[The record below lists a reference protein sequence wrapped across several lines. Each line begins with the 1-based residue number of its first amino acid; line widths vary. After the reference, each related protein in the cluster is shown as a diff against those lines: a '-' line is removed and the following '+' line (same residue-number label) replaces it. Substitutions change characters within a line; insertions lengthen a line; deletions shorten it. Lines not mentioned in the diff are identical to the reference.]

1 MGMVRSSSRVGR
13 FTCLVALLAALAPG
27 AGGAKAEGWQ
37 KAPPLPTDMR
47 DLLSS
52 ISEDSNLYRIYKLY
66 RENRDGLQKGAMRL
80 SLDQAIAMGISTSP
94 LLAASIDEIQASQWS
109 KLAVTREWIPSLSV
123 KTSDPGVLGY
133 TTTTSSLKTKTDGN
147 SPSETLTF
155 KHGFSS
161 TPYASLSWAFLD
173 PSRGARLNVLK
184 AQDNSLRNKFTFTS
198 RELILAIQT
207 AYCTLQESL
216 EREKDNIELFNQAID
231 IYVKASKDH
240 RATGEVSRFEAQAV
254 SLLIARIKAHK
265 LSIQAANSLASLIN
279 LEPGKLA
286 LPSSTPELVSPW
298 PLSRGQSIELALAQ
312 REELQANAWDVKA
325 LMSAAQAI
333 RNKALP
339 SVALAS
345 ELKRI
350 SSNQQ
355 TGNLNGNV
363 SGQLSRD
370 SGYES
375 FFGFTF
381 DWKIFDGGIRSAE
394 SSAIQAKAE
403 QSIEQGQLSR
413 LTITR
418 QVEDA
423 YASFVASKILVDA
436 ARSDVSASRKSLQAA
451 LFEYNAGRGNNGT
464 TVVQALS
471 KLQSALDTYRTAVT
485 QQNLSIYQLNRYSAT
500 WPAQTKTL
508 VDSQYQRWLPT
519 ALANPTPAA
528 ALRPRTE
535 QRASDRPAHPP
546 RS

>member
-1 MGMVRSSSRVGR
+1 MGLVRFSSRFSSRVSS
-13 FTCLVALLAALAPG
+13 FTSLVALLAAISQ
-27 AGGAKAEGWQ
+27 GGAKAEGWQ
-37 KAPPLPTDMR
+37 KAPSLPTDMR

-52 ISEDSNLYRIYKLY
+52 ISEDSNLYRLYKLY
-66 RENRDGLQKGAMRL
+66 RENRDGLQKGATRL
-80 SLDQAIAMGISTSP
+80 SLEQAIAIGISTSP
-94 LLAASIDEIQASQWS
+94 LLAGNVDEIQASQWS
-109 KLAVTREWIPSLSV
+109 KIAIMREWIPSLSV

-133 TTTTSSLKTKTDGN
+133 TTTTSSLKTKIEGN
-147 SPSETLTF
+147 APSETLTF

-173 PSRGARLNVLK
+173 PSRGARLNVLT
-184 AQDNSLRNKFTFTS
+184 AQNNILRNKFTFTS

-207 AYCTLQESL
+207 AYCTLQEAL

-231 IYVKASKDH
+231 IYIKASKAH
-240 RATGEVSRFEAQAV
+240 RPTGEVSRFEAQAV
-254 SLLIARIKAHK
+254 SLLITRIKAHK
-265 LSIQAANSLASLIN
+265 TSLQAANSLASLIN

-286 LPSSTPELVSPW
+286 LPASTPELVSPW
-298 PLSRGQSIELALAQ
+298 PLSRSQSIELALAQ
-312 REELQANAWDVKA
+312 REELQASAWDVKA

-345 ELKRI
+345 QLKRI
-350 SSNQQ
+350 SANQQ
-355 TGNLNGNV
+355 TGNLNGSV
-363 SGQLSRD
+363 SGQLSRN

-394 SSAIQAKAE
+394 SNAIQAKAE
-403 QSIEQGQLSR
+403 QSMEQGQLSR

-451 LFEYNAGRGNNGT
+451 LDEYKSGHGDAGT

-471 KLQSALDTYRTAVT
+471 KLQSALESYRTLVT
-485 QQNLSIYQLNRYSAT
+485 EQNLAIYQLNRYSAT
-500 WPAQTKTL
+500 WPAQTQSL

-519 ALANPTPAA
+519 ALASPTPAA
-528 ALRPRTE
+528 TRRPKAE
-535 QRASDRPAHPP
+535 E
-546 RS
+546 RSPGR

>member
-1 MGMVRSSSRVGR
+1 MVRFSSRVAR
-13 FTCLVALLAALAPG
+13 FSCLVALLTAIAD
-27 AGGAKAEGWQ
+27 GGAKAEGWQ

-52 ISEDSNLYRIYKLY
+52 ISEDSNLYRLYRLY
-66 RENRDGLQKGAMRL
+66 RENRDGLQKAATRI
-80 SLDQAIAMGISTSP
+80 SLDQAIAMGISSSP
-94 LLAASIDEIQASQWS
+94 LLAANVDEIQASQWS
-109 KLAVTREWIPSLSV
+109 RIAVTREWIPSLSV
-123 KTSDPGVLGY
+123 KTSDPGVLGF

-147 SPSETLTF
+147 EPSEKLTF

-173 PSRGARLNVLK
+173 PSRGARLNAVT
-184 AQDNSLRNKFTFTS
+184 AQNNSLRNKFTFTS

-207 AYCTLQESL
+207 AYCTLQEAL
-216 EREKDNIELFNQAID
+216 DREKDNIELFNQAIH
-231 IYVKASKDH
+231 IYIEASK
-240 RATGEVSRFEAQAV
+240 AQKPAGEISRFEAQAV

-265 LSIQAANSLASLIN
+265 ISIQAANSLASLIN

-286 LPSSTPELVSPW
+286 LPSSSPELVSPW
-298 PLSRGQSIELALAQ
+298 PLSRAESIDLALAQ

-339 SVALAS
+339 SVSLAS
-345 ELKRI
+345 QLKRI
-350 SSNQQ
+350 SANQQ
-355 TGNLNGNV
+355 TGNLTGNV
-363 SGQLSRD
+363 SGQLSRS

-381 DWKIFDGGIRSAE
+381 DWKVFDGGIRAAE
-394 SSAIQAKAE
+394 SNAIRAKAE
-403 QSIEQGQLSR
+403 QSMEQGQLSR

-418 QVEDA
+418 QVADA
-423 YASFVASKILVDA
+423 YATFVASKILVDA
-436 ARSDVSASRKSLQAA
+436 ARSDVGASRKSLQAA
-451 LFEYNAGRGNNGT
+451 LDEYNRGRGDAGT

-471 KLQSALDTYRTAVT
+471 KLQSALDSYRTLVT
-485 QQNLSIYQLNRYSAT
+485 EQNLAIYQLNRYSAT
-500 WPAQTKTL
+500 WPGQTQTL

-528 ALRPRTE
+528 TLRPKTE
-535 QRASDRPAHPP
+535 QRAPDSPALPP
-546 RS
+546 GS

>member
-1 MGMVRSSSRVGR
+1 MVRFSSRVAR
-13 FTCLVALLAALAPG
+13 FSCLVALLTAIAN
-27 AGGAKAEGWQ
+27 GGAKAEGWQ

-52 ISEDSNLYRIYKLY
+52 ISEDSNLYRLYRLY
-66 RENRDGLQKGAMRL
+66 RENRDGLQKAATRI
-80 SLDQAIAMGISTSP
+80 SLDQAIAMGITSSP
-94 LLAASIDEIQASQWS
+94 LLAANVDEIQASQWS
-109 KLAVTREWIPSLSV
+109 RIAVTREWIPSLSV
-123 KTSDPGVLGY
+123 KTSDPGVLGF

-147 SPSETLTF
+147 EPSEKLTF

-173 PSRGARLNVLK
+173 PSRGARLNAVT
-184 AQDNSLRNKFTFTS
+184 AQNNSLRNKFTFTS

-207 AYCTLQESL
+207 AYCTLQEAL
-216 EREKDNIELFNQAID
+216 DREKDNIELFNQAIH
-231 IYVKASKDH
+231 IYIEASK
-240 RATGEVSRFEAQAV
+240 AQKPAGEISRFEAQAV

-265 LSIQAANSLASLIN
+265 ISIQAANSLASLIN

-286 LPSSTPELVSPW
+286 LPSSSPELVSPW
-298 PLSRGQSIELALAQ
+298 PLSRAESIDLALAQ

-339 SVALAS
+339 SVSLAS
-345 ELKRI
+345 QLKRI
-350 SSNQQ
+350 SANQQ

-363 SGQLSRD
+363 SGQLSRS

-381 DWKIFDGGIRSAE
+381 DWKVFDGGIRAAE
-394 SSAIQAKAE
+394 SNAIRAKAE
-403 QSIEQGQLSR
+403 QSMEQGQLSR

-418 QVEDA
+418 QVADA
-423 YASFVASKILVDA
+423 YATFVASKILVDA
-436 ARSDVSASRKSLQAA
+436 ARSDVGASRKSLQAA
-451 LFEYNAGRGNNGT
+451 LDEYNRGRGDAGT

-471 KLQSALDTYRTAVT
+471 KLQSALDSYRTLVT
-485 QQNLSIYQLNRYSAT
+485 EQNLAIYQLNRYSAT
-500 WPAQTKTL
+500 WPGQTQTL

-519 ALANPTPAA
+519 ALASPTPAA
-528 ALRPRTE
+528 TLRPKTE
-535 QRASDRPAHPP
+535 QRAPDSPALPP
-546 RS
+546 GS

>member
-1 MGMVRSSSRVGR
+1 MVRFSSRVAR
-13 FTCLVALLAALAPG
+13 FSCLVALLTAIAD
-27 AGGAKAEGWQ
+27 GGAKAEGWQ

-52 ISEDSNLYRIYKLY
+52 ISEDSNLYRLYRLY
-66 RENRDGLQKGAMRL
+66 RENRDGLQKAATRI
-80 SLDQAIAMGISTSP
+80 SLDQAIAMGISSSP
-94 LLAASIDEIQASQWS
+94 LLAANVDEIQASQWS
-109 KLAVTREWIPSLSV
+109 RIAVTREWIPSLSV
-123 KTSDPGVLGY
+123 KTSDPGVLGF

-147 SPSETLTF
+147 EPSETLTF

-173 PSRGARLNVLK
+173 PSRGARLNVVT
-184 AQDNSLRNKFTFTS
+184 AQNNSLRNKFTFTS

-207 AYCTLQESL
+207 AYCTLQEAL
-216 EREKDNIELFNQAID
+216 DREKDNIELFNQAIH
-231 IYVKASKDH
+231 IYIEASKGQKP
-240 RATGEVSRFEAQAV
+240 AGEISRFEAQAV

-265 LSIQAANSLASLIN
+265 ISIQAANSLASLIN

-286 LPSSTPELVSPW
+286 LPSSSPELVSPW
-298 PLSRGQSIELALAQ
+298 PLSRAESIDLALAQ

-339 SVALAS
+339 SVSLAS
-345 ELKRI
+345 QLKRI
-350 SSNQQ
+350 SANQQ
-355 TGNLNGNV
+355 TGNLTGNV
-363 SGQLSRD
+363 SGQLSRS

-381 DWKIFDGGIRSAE
+381 DWKVFDGGIRAAE
-394 SSAIQAKAE
+394 SNAIRAKAE
-403 QSIEQGQLSR
+403 QSMEQGQLSR

-418 QVEDA
+418 QVADA
-423 YASFVASKILVDA
+423 YATFVASKILVDA
-436 ARSDVSASRKSLQAA
+436 ARSDVGASRKSLQAA
-451 LFEYNAGRGNNGT
+451 LDEYNRGRGDAGT

-471 KLQSALDTYRTAVT
+471 KLQSALDSYRTLVT
-485 QQNLSIYQLNRYSAT
+485 EQNLAIYQLNRYSAT
-500 WPAQTKTL
+500 WPGQTQTL

-528 ALRPRTE
+528 TLRPKTE
-535 QRASDRPAHPP
+535 QRAPGNPALPP
-546 RS
+546 GS

>member
-1 MGMVRSSSRVGR
+1 MVSFSSRVGR
-13 FTCLVALLAALAPG
+13 FTWLVALLAAIG
-27 AGGAKAEGWQ
+27 HGGAKAEGWQ

-47 DLLSS
+47 DVLSS
-52 ISEDSNLYRIYKLY
+52 ISEDSNLYRLYKLY
-66 RENRDGLQKGAMRL
+66 RENRDGLQKGAIRI
-80 SLDQAIAMGISTSP
+80 SLDQAIAMGVSTSP
-94 LLAASIDEIQASQWS
+94 LLAGTIDEIQASQWS
-109 KLAVTREWIPSLSV
+109 KLAVAREWIPSLSL

-133 TTTTSSLKTKTDGN
+133 TTTTSSVQIKTDGN
-147 SPSETLTF
+147 APREIITF

-173 PSRGARLNVLK
+173 PSRMARLQVLT
-184 AQDNSLRNKFTFTS
+184 AQNNSLRNKFTFTS

-207 AYCTLQESL
+207 SYCTLQEAL
-216 EREKDNIELFNQAID
+216 EREKDNIELFNQAIH
-231 IYVKASKDH
+231 IYVNASKG
-240 RATGEVSRFEAQAV
+240 RRPSGEVSRFEAQAV

-265 LSIQAANSLASLIN
+265 TSLQAANSLASLIN

-286 LPSSTPELVSPW
+286 LPSTAPELVSPW
-298 PLSRGQSIELALAQ
+298 PLSRTQSIELALAQ

-345 ELKRI
+345 QLKRI
-350 SSNQQ
+350 AANQQ
-355 TGNLNGNV
+355 TGNLSGNV
-363 SGQLSRD
+363 SGQLSRN

-394 SSAIQAKAE
+394 SNAIQAKAE
-403 QSIEQGQLSR
+403 QSMEQGKLSR
-413 LTITR
+413 LTITK
-418 QVEDA
+418 QIEDA

-451 LFEYNAGRGNNGT
+451 LDEYNIGRGDAGT

-471 KLQSALDTYRTAVT
+471 KLQSALESYRTLVT
-485 QQNLSIYQLNRYSAT
+485 EQNLAIYQLSRYSAT
-500 WPAQTKTL
+500 WPAQTQTL

-519 ALANPTPAA
+519 TLASPSPAA
-528 ALRPRTE
+528 PRRPGAE
-535 QRASDRPAHPP
+535 ERAPAGQGPT
-546 RS
+546 

>member
-1 MGMVRSSSRVGR
+1 MVRFSSRVAR
-13 FTCLVALLAALAPG
+13 FSCLVALLTAIAD
-27 AGGAKAEGWQ
+27 GGAKAEGWQ

-52 ISEDSNLYRIYKLY
+52 ISEDSNLYRLYRLY
-66 RENRDGLQKGAMRL
+66 RENRDGLQKAATRI
-80 SLDQAIAMGISTSP
+80 SLDQAIAMGISSSP
-94 LLAASIDEIQASQWS
+94 LLAANVDEIQASQWS
-109 KLAVTREWIPSLSV
+109 RIAVTREWIPSLSV
-123 KTSDPGVLGY
+123 KTSDPGVLGF

-147 SPSETLTF
+147 EPSEKLTF

-173 PSRGARLNVLK
+173 PSRGARLNAVT
-184 AQDNSLRNKFTFTS
+184 AQNNSLRNKFTFTS

-207 AYCTLQESL
+207 AYCTLQEAL
-216 EREKDNIELFNQAID
+216 DREKDNIELFNQAIH
-231 IYVKASKDH
+231 IYIEASK
-240 RATGEVSRFEAQAV
+240 AQKPAGEISRFEAQAV

-265 LSIQAANSLASLIN
+265 ISIQAANSLASLIN

-286 LPSSTPELVSPW
+286 LPSSSPELVSPW
-298 PLSRGQSIELALAQ
+298 PLSRAESIDLALAQ

-339 SVALAS
+339 SVSLAS
-345 ELKRI
+345 QLKRI
-350 SSNQQ
+350 SANQQ

-363 SGQLSRD
+363 SGQLSRS

-381 DWKIFDGGIRSAE
+381 DWKVFDGGIRSAE
-394 SSAIQAKAE
+394 SNAIRAKAE
-403 QSIEQGQLSR
+403 QSMEQGQLSR

-418 QVEDA
+418 QVADA
-423 YASFVASKILVDA
+423 YATFVASKILVDA
-436 ARSDVSASRKSLQAA
+436 ARGDVGASRKSLQAA
-451 LFEYNAGRGNNGT
+451 LDEYNRGRGDAGT

-471 KLQSALDTYRTAVT
+471 KLQSALDSYRTLVT
-485 QQNLSIYQLNRYSAT
+485 EQNLAIYQLNRYSAT
-500 WPAQTKTL
+500 WPGQTQTL

-528 ALRPRTE
+528 TLRPKTE
-535 QRASDRPAHPP
+535 QRAPDSPALPP
-546 RS
+546 GS

>member
-1 MGMVRSSSRVGR
+1 MVRFSSRVGR
-13 FTCLVALLAALAPG
+13 LTWLVALLAAIG
-27 AGGAKAEGWQ
+27 HGGAKAEGWQ

-47 DLLSS
+47 DVLSS
-52 ISEDSNLYRIYKLY
+52 ISEDSNLYRLYKLY
-66 RENRDGLQKGAMRL
+66 HENRDGLQKGAIRI
-80 SLDQAIAMGISTSP
+80 SLDQAIAMGVSSSP
-94 LLAASIDEIQASQWS
+94 LLAGNIDEIQASQWS
-109 KLAVTREWIPSLSV
+109 KSAVAREWIPSLSV

-133 TTTTSSLKTKTDGN
+133 TTTTSSVQIKTDGN
-147 SPSETLTF
+147 APREIITF

-173 PSRGARLNVLK
+173 PSRVARLRVLT
-184 AQDNSLRNKFTFTS
+184 AQNNSLRNKFTFTS

-207 AYCTLQESL
+207 SYCTLQEAL
-216 EREKDNIELFNQAID
+216 EREKDNIELFNQAIH
-231 IYVKASKDH
+231 IYVTASKG
-240 RATGEVSRFEAQAV
+240 RRPSGEVSRFEAQAV

-265 LSIQAANSLASLIN
+265 TSLQAANSLASLIN

-286 LPSSTPELVSPW
+286 LPSTAPELVSPW
-298 PLSRGQSIELALAQ
+298 PLSRSQSIELALAQ

-345 ELKRI
+345 QLKRI
-350 SSNQQ
+350 AANQQ

-363 SGQLSRD
+363 SGQLSRN

-394 SSAIQAKAE
+394 SNAIQAKAE
-403 QSIEQGQLSR
+403 QSMEQGKLSR
-413 LTITR
+413 LTITK
-418 QVEDA
+418 QIEDA

-451 LFEYNAGRGNNGT
+451 LDEYNIGRGDAGT

-471 KLQSALDTYRTAVT
+471 KLQSALESYRTLVT
-485 QQNLSIYQLNRYSAT
+485 EQNLAIYQLSRYSAT
-500 WPAQTKTL
+500 WPAQTQTL

-519 ALANPTPAA
+519 SLDSPSTTAPR
-528 ALRPRTE
+528 RPRAE
-535 QRASDRPAHPP
+535 ERDPAGQGPT
-546 RS
+546 

>member
-1 MGMVRSSSRVGR
+1 MVRFSSRVAR
-13 FTCLVALLAALAPG
+13 FSCLVALLTAIAN
-27 AGGAKAEGWQ
+27 GGAKAEGWQ

-52 ISEDSNLYRIYKLY
+52 ISEDSNLYRLYRLY
-66 RENRDGLQKGAMRL
+66 RENRDGLQKAATRI
-80 SLDQAIAMGISTSP
+80 SLDQAIAMGITSSP
-94 LLAASIDEIQASQWS
+94 LLAANVDEIQASQWS
-109 KLAVTREWIPSLSV
+109 RIAVTREWIPSLSV
-123 KTSDPGVLGY
+123 KTSDPGVLGF

-147 SPSETLTF
+147 EPSEKLTF

-173 PSRGARLNVLK
+173 PSRGARLNAVT
-184 AQDNSLRNKFTFTS
+184 AQNNSLRNKFTFTS

-207 AYCTLQESL
+207 AYCTLQEAL
-216 EREKDNIELFNQAID
+216 DREKDNIELFNQAIH
-231 IYVKASKDH
+231 IYIEASK
-240 RATGEVSRFEAQAV
+240 AQKPAGEISRFEAQAV

-265 LSIQAANSLASLIN
+265 ISIQAANSLASLIN

-286 LPSSTPELVSPW
+286 LPSSSPELVSPW
-298 PLSRGQSIELALAQ
+298 PLSRAESIDLALAQ

-339 SVALAS
+339 SVSLAS
-345 ELKRI
+345 QLKRI
-350 SSNQQ
+350 SANQQ

-363 SGQLSRD
+363 SGQLSRS

-381 DWKIFDGGIRSAE
+381 DWKVFDGGIRAAE
-394 SSAIQAKAE
+394 SNAIRAKAE
-403 QSIEQGQLSR
+403 QSMEQGQLSR

-418 QVEDA
+418 QVADA
-423 YASFVASKILVDA
+423 YATFVASKILVDA
-436 ARSDVSASRKSLQAA
+436 ARSDVGASRKSLQAA
-451 LFEYNAGRGNNGT
+451 LDEYNRGRGDAGT

-471 KLQSALDTYRTAVT
+471 KLQSALDSYRTLVT
-485 QQNLSIYQLNRYSAT
+485 EQNLAIYQLNRYSAT
-500 WPAQTKTL
+500 WPGQTQTL

-519 ALANPTPAA
+519 ALASPTPAA
-528 ALRPRTE
+528 TLKPKTE
-535 QRASDRPAHPP
+535 QRAPGSPALPP
-546 RS
+546 GS

>member
-1 MGMVRSSSRVGR
+1 MGKVRFSSRVGR
-13 FTCLVALLAALAPG
+13 FSCLVALLTAFAH
-27 AGGAKAEGWQ
+27 GGAKAEGWQ

-52 ISEDSNLYRIYKLY
+52 ISENSNLYKIYRLY
-66 RENRDGLQKGAMRL
+66 RENRDGLQKAASRIT
-80 SLDQAIAMGISTSP
+80 LDQAIAMGVSTSP
-94 LLAASIDEIQASQWS
+94 LLAGNVDEIQASQWS
-109 KLAVTREWIPSLSV
+109 RIAVTREWIPSLSV

-147 SPSETLTF
+147 EPSESLTF

-173 PSRGARLNVLK
+173 PSRGARLNVLT
-184 AQDNSLRNKFTFTS
+184 AQNNSLRNKFTFTS

-207 AYCTLQESL
+207 AYCTLQEAL
-216 EREKDNIELFNQAID
+216 EREKDNIELFNQAIH
-231 IYVKASKDH
+231 IYVKASQARKP
-240 RATGEVSRFEAQAV
+240 AGEISRFEAQAV

-286 LPSSTPELVSPW
+286 LPSSSPELVSPW
-298 PLSRGQSIELALAQ
+298 PLSRAQSIELALAQ

-339 SVALAS
+339 SVSLAS
-345 ELKRI
+345 QLKRI
-350 SSNQQ
+350 SANQQ

-363 SGQLSRD
+363 SGQLSRN

-394 SSAIQAKAE
+394 SNAIKAKAE
-403 QSIEQGQLSR
+403 QSMEQGQLSR

-423 YASFVASKILVDA
+423 YATFVASKILIDA
-436 ARSDVSASRKSLQAA
+436 ARGDVDASRKSLQAA
-451 LFEYNAGRGNNGT
+451 LNEYDIGRGDAGT

-471 KLQSALDTYRTAVT
+471 KLQSALDSYRTLVT
-485 QQNLSIYQLNRYSAT
+485 EQNLAIYQLNRYSAT
-500 WPAQTKTL
+500 WPGKTQTL

-519 ALANPTPAA
+519 TLANPTPATT
-528 ALRPRTE
+528 LRPKTE
-535 QRASDRPAHPP
+535 DRAPGNPALPP
-546 RS
+546 GS

>member
-1 MGMVRSSSRVGR
+1 MVRFSSRVAR
-13 FTCLVALLAALAPG
+13 FSCLVALLTAIAD
-27 AGGAKAEGWQ
+27 GGAKAEGWQ

-52 ISEDSNLYRIYKLY
+52 ISEDSNLYRLYRLY
-66 RENRDGLQKGAMRL
+66 RENRDGLQKAATRI
-80 SLDQAIAMGISTSP
+80 SLDQAIAMGISSSP
-94 LLAASIDEIQASQWS
+94 LLAANVDEIQASQWS
-109 KLAVTREWIPSLSV
+109 RIAVTREWIPSLSV
-123 KTSDPGVLGY
+123 KTSDPGVLGF

-147 SPSETLTF
+147 EPSEKLTF

-173 PSRGARLNVLK
+173 PSRGARLNVLT
-184 AQDNSLRNKFTFTS
+184 AQNNSLRNKFTFTS

-207 AYCTLQESL
+207 AYCTLQEAL
-216 EREKDNIELFNQAID
+216 DREKDNIELFNQAIH
-231 IYVKASKDH
+231 IYIEASK
-240 RATGEVSRFEAQAV
+240 AQKPAGEISRFEAQAV

-265 LSIQAANSLASLIN
+265 ISIQAANSLASLIN

-286 LPSSTPELVSPW
+286 LPSSSPELVSPW
-298 PLSRGQSIELALAQ
+298 PLSRAESIDLALAQ

-339 SVALAS
+339 SVSLAS
-345 ELKRI
+345 QLKRI
-350 SSNQQ
+350 SANQQ

-363 SGQLSRD
+363 SGQLSRS

-381 DWKIFDGGIRSAE
+381 DWKVFDGGIRAAE
-394 SSAIQAKAE
+394 SNAIRAKAE
-403 QSIEQGQLSR
+403 QSMEQGQLSR

-418 QVEDA
+418 QVADA
-423 YASFVASKILVDA
+423 YATFVASKSLVDA
-436 ARSDVSASRKSLQAA
+436 ARSDVGASRKSLQAA
-451 LFEYNAGRGNNGT
+451 LDEYNRGRGDAGT

-471 KLQSALDTYRTAVT
+471 KLQSALDSYRTLVT
-485 QQNLSIYQLNRYSAT
+485 EQNLAIYQLNRYSAT
-500 WPAQTKTL
+500 WPGQTQTL

-519 ALANPTPAA
+519 ALASPTPAA
-528 ALRPRTE
+528 TLKPKTE
-535 QRASDRPAHPP
+535 QRAPDSPALPP
-546 RS
+546 GS

>member
-1 MGMVRSSSRVGR
+1 MGKVRFSSRVGR
-13 FTCLVALLAALAPG
+13 FTCLLALLAALAPG
-27 AGGAKAEGWQ
+27 WAKAEGWQ
-37 KAPPLPTDMR
+37 KAPQLPTDMR

-52 ISEDSNLYRIYKLY
+52 ISEDSNLYRLYRLY
-66 RENRDGLQKGAMRL
+66 RENRDGLQKGAMRI

-94 LLAASIDEIQASQWS
+94 LLAGSIDEIQASQWS
-109 KLAVTREWIPSLSV
+109 KVAVTREWIPSLSV
-123 KTSDPGVLGY
+123 KTSDPGVLGF
-133 TTTTSSLKTKTDGN
+133 TTTTSSLQTKTDGN
-147 SPSETLTF
+147 APSETLTF

-173 PSRGARLNVLK
+173 PSRGARLKVLT
-184 AQDNSLRNKFTFTS
+184 AQNNSLRNKFTFTS

-207 AYCTLQESL
+207 SYCTLQEAL
-216 EREKDNIELFNQAID
+216 EREKDNIELFNQAIH
-231 IYVKASKDH
+231 IYVTASKG
-240 RATGEVSRFEAQAV
+240 RRPNGEVSRFEAQAV

-265 LSIQAANSLASLIN
+265 TSLQAANSLASLIN

-286 LPSSTPELVSPW
+286 LPATTPELVSPW
-298 PLSRGQSIELALAQ
+298 PLSRSQSIELALAQ

-345 ELKRI
+345 QLKRI
-350 SSNQQ
+350 SANQQ

-363 SGQLSRD
+363 SGQLSRN

-394 SSAIQAKAE
+394 SNAIQAKAE
-403 QSIEQGQLSR
+403 QSMEQGQLSR

-451 LFEYNAGRGNNGT
+451 LDEYNIGHGDAGT

-471 KLQSALDTYRTAVT
+471 KLQSALESYRTLVT
-485 QQNLSIYQLNRYSAT
+485 EQNLAIYQLNRYSAT
-500 WPAQTKTL
+500 WPAQTQTL

-519 ALANPTPAA
+519 ASVTPSPATPTPAG
-528 ALRPRTE
+528 ALMPKAE
-535 QRASDRPAHPP
+535 ERAPSGRGPT
-546 RS
+546 

>member
-1 MGMVRSSSRVGR
+1 MVRFIRRVGKHIC
-13 FTCLVALLAALAPG
+13 TVSLLTAIAH
-27 AGGAKAEGWQ
+27 GGAKAEGWQ
-37 KAPPLPTDMR
+37 KAPPLPTNVG

-52 ISEDSNLYRIYKLY
+52 ISEDSNLYRLFKLY
-66 RENRDGLQKGAMRL
+66 RENRDGLQKAATRIT
-80 SLDQAIAMGISTSP
+80 LDQAIAMGVSTSP
-94 LLAASIDEIQASQWS
+94 LLAGNIDEIQASQWS
-109 KLAVTREWIPSLSV
+109 RIAVTREWIPSLGV

-133 TTTTSSLKTKTDGN
+133 TTSTSSLKTKTDGN
-147 SPSETLTF
+147 APKETLTF
-155 KHGFSS
+155 EHGFSS
-161 TPYASLSWAFLD
+161 TPYATLSWGFLD
-173 PSRGARLNVLK
+173 PSRGARLKTLT
-184 AQDNSLRNKFTFTS
+184 AQNNSLRNKFTFTS

-207 AYCTLQESL
+207 AYCNLQEAL
-216 EREKDNIELFNQAID
+216 EGERDDIELFNQAID
-231 IYVKASKDH
+231 IYVKASK
-240 RATGEVSRFEAQAV
+240 AQKPAGEISRFEAQAV
-254 SLLIARIKAHK
+254 SLLIARIRSHRIT
-265 LSIQAANSLASLIN
+265 IQAANSLASLIN

-286 LPSSTPELVSPW
+286 LPSSSPELISNW
-298 PLSRGQSIELALAQ
+298 PLSRAESIELALAQ

-339 SVALAS
+339 ALSLAS
-345 ELKRI
+345 EIQR
-350 SSNQQ
+350 SSANQN

-363 SGQLSRD
+363 SGELSRT

-394 SSAIQAKAE
+394 ANAIRAKAE
-403 QSIEQGQLSR
+403 QSMEQGKLSR
-413 LTITR
+413 LAITR
-418 QVEDA
+418 QVTDA
-423 YASFVASKILVDA
+423 YASFLATKILIDA
-436 ARSDVSASRKSLQAA
+436 ANSDVIASRKSLQAA

-528 ALRPRTE
+528 ALRPKTE
-535 QRASDRPAHPP
+535 KRAPDRPALPP
-546 RS
+546 GS

>member
-1 MGMVRSSSRVGR
+1 MVRFSSRVAR
-13 FTCLVALLAALAPG
+13 FSCLVALLTAIAD
-27 AGGAKAEGWQ
+27 GGAKAEGWQ

-52 ISEDSNLYRIYKLY
+52 ISEDSNLYRLYRLY
-66 RENRDGLQKGAMRL
+66 RENRDGLQKAATRI
-80 SLDQAIAMGISTSP
+80 SLDQAIAMGISSSP
-94 LLAASIDEIQASQWS
+94 LLAANVDEIQASQWS
-109 KLAVTREWIPSLSV
+109 RIAVTREWIPSLSV
-123 KTSDPGVLGY
+123 KTSDPGVLGF

-147 SPSETLTF
+147 EPSEKLTF

-173 PSRGARLNVLK
+173 PSRGARLNAVT
-184 AQDNSLRNKFTFTS
+184 AQNNSLRNKFTFTS

-207 AYCTLQESL
+207 AYCTLQEAL
-216 EREKDNIELFNQAID
+216 DREKDNIELFNQAIH
-231 IYVKASKDH
+231 IYIEASK
-240 RATGEVSRFEAQAV
+240 AQKPAGEISRFEAQAV

-265 LSIQAANSLASLIN
+265 ISIQAANSLASLIN

-286 LPSSTPELVSPW
+286 LPSSSPELVSPW
-298 PLSRGQSIELALAQ
+298 PLSRAESIDLALAQ

-339 SVALAS
+339 SVSLAS
-345 ELKRI
+345 QLKRI
-350 SSNQQ
+350 SANQQ
-355 TGNLNGNV
+355 TGNLTGNV
-363 SGQLSRD
+363 SGQLSRS

-381 DWKIFDGGIRSAE
+381 DWKVFDGGIRAAE
-394 SSAIQAKAE
+394 SNAIRAKAE
-403 QSIEQGQLSR
+403 QSMEQGQLSR

-418 QVEDA
+418 QVADA
-423 YASFVASKILVDA
+423 YATFVASKILVDA
-436 ARSDVSASRKSLQAA
+436 ARSDVGASRKSLQAA
-451 LFEYNAGRGNNGT
+451 LDEYNRGRGDAGT

-471 KLQSALDTYRTAVT
+471 KLQSALDSYRTLVT
-485 QQNLSIYQLNRYSAT
+485 EQNLAIYQLNRYSAT
-500 WPAQTKTL
+500 WPAQTQTL

-528 ALRPRTE
+528 TLRPKTE
-535 QRASDRPAHPP
+535 QRAPDSPALPP
-546 RS
+546 GS